1 LTEKKPKESE
11 IGRCE
16 RCGKMVV
23 FTKYTLCYECRQDE
37 KDEVERALAYLKT
50 HRGATLNVVAEM
62 TGVDPKLVLRLIRG
76 GRVEAS
82 AKEATRDKNSP
93 KKTK

>member
-1 LTEKKPKESE
+1 MTEKKAKESQ

-37 KDEVERALAYLKT
+37 KAEVDRAMEYLKN
-50 HRGATLNVVAEM
+50 HRGASLNVIAEM
-62 TGVDPKLVLRLIRG
+62 TGVDPQLVLRLIRG
-76 GRVEAS
+76 GRIDAVKDRE
-82 AKEATRDKNSP
+82 N
-93 KKTK
+93 KKKR

>member
-1 LTEKKPKESE
+1 MSEKKPKESE
-11 IGRCE
+11 LGRCE

-37 KDEVERALAYLKT
+37 KADVDKALEYLKN
-50 HRGATLNVVAEM
+50 HRGATLNVIAEM

-76 GRVEAS
+76 GRMETS
-82 AKEATRDKNSP
+82 RDREIKQQQR
-93 KKTK
+93 KKYK